1 MTLNSNLG
9 NAVSFL
15 MAPAVVPDPPSNGTN
30 GAVDVDVLVDG
41 NSTGYVCPEVE
52 KTWRELINFRLG
64 LLMDLEAALVAAC
77 FVFIVCHFPSKP
89 PSPPSLTSSMQRL
102 NFVSGVKSICM

>member
-1 MTLNSNLG
+1 MFVLLTLNSNLG

-41 NSTGYVCPEVE
+41 NSTA
-52 KTWRELINFRLG
+52 G
-64 LLMDLEAALVAAC
+64 LATNSIFFC
-77 FVFIVCHFPSKP
+77 FLF
-89 PSPPSLTSSMQRL
+89 
-102 NFVSGVKSICM
+102 VKSHWLAWRGANQ